1 MPTAQKMSAT
11 TASGSDMRTTTTV
24 VSNAEESASLPPP
37 LIPSTKAP
45 HPHRVSFMHRLSSS
59 FLSDS
64 SSSRHSRSRSTS
76 HHGAAGPPRS
86 ATPTSDKATKF
97 PRRPISVRRTSSIFS
112 VKAIN
117 DEMDEFERAEEE
129 EEERLASS
137 RAGSALSHI
146 SAITAA
152 EGLEEEEIESG
163 NQQKQKQKQPP
174 LRRASTTDSD
184 SVAFDDG
191 ERIGRFF
198 VTKRKGMTIA
208 PIASSATAG
217 KDTTPAPT
225 PTAAAPVAADS
236 HSAPLVVVLFG
247 WLTCQD
253 KHLHKYAELYH
264 RIGCE
269 VVLRHTVPARKVLR
283 RKQRGVVRAGAELIA
298 EIPRYF
304 PNAKVVIHY
313 FSNGGCFV
321 HRRILLLL
329 NGHYDDSPKER
340 KHLTEEQR
348 QLHQQLLK
356 QRATSSYVTCIA
368 KEATTVSGSGGN
380 SHGAST
386 ITSSSSACSSTSSAN
401 TSSCI
406 YKFPQLHSTI
416 FDSCPAAADAVTAA
430 RAMSAALRGP
440 IARFVMFSTIYSGLQ
455 VYGAAQAW
463 QFEKKWLQDIEE
475 DPLPVPSLYIYS
487 EDDQITDPAV
497 VENVMDARRE
507 TLVAAGRLKAAEGI
521 EGWKVPTPS
530 AHVCHYTKHSEEY
543 KRRLKDFLVNK
554 GLMVPQQQHGQQ
566 QS

>member
-1 MPTAQKMSAT
+1 
-11 TASGSDMRTTTTV
+11 
-24 VSNAEESASLPPP
+24 
-37 LIPSTKAP
+37 
-45 HPHRVSFMHRLSSS
+45 
-59 FLSDS
+59 
-64 SSSRHSRSRSTS
+64 
-76 HHGAAGPPRS
+76 
-86 ATPTSDKATKF
+86 
-97 PRRPISVRRTSSIFS
+97 
-112 VKAIN
+112 
-117 DEMDEFERAEEE
+117 
-129 EEERLASS
+129 
-137 RAGSALSHI
+137 
-146 SAITAA
+146 
-152 EGLEEEEIESG
+152 
-163 NQQKQKQKQPP
+163 
-174 LRRASTTDSD
+174 
-184 SVAFDDG
+184 
-191 ERIGRFF
+191 
-198 VTKRKGMTIA
+198 
-208 PIASSATAG
+208 
-217 KDTTPAPT
+217 
-225 PTAAAPVAADS
+225 
-236 HSAPLVVVLFG
+236 
-247 WLTCQD
+247 
-253 KHLHKYAELYH
+253 
-264 RIGCE
+264 
-269 VVLRHTVPARKVLR
+269 
-283 RKQRGVVRAGAELIA
+283 LIA

-321 HRRILLLL
+321 HRRLLLLL

-348 QLHQQLLK
+348 ELHQQLLK

-368 KEATTVSGSGGN
+368 KEATTVSGSGGG
-380 SHGAST
+380 SSDGAST
-386 ITSSSSACSSTSSAN
+386 ITSSSSGNSFSSA
-401 TSSCI
+401 I
-406 YKFPQLHSTI
+406 YKFPQLEALV

-463 QFEKKWLQDIEE
+463 QFEKKWLQDMEE

-530 AHVCHYTKHSEEY
+530 AHVCHYTKNSEEY